1 MTSRVAPTISTTGIS
16 APAFSDI
23 LAYLTEQ
30 YQSIFGADVYLGN
43 DSQDGQL
50 LAIFA
55 SSLSDCCS
63 AVIAAY
69 NSFSPLTAQGVG
81 LSTVVKIN
89 GLRKLVA
96 TSSVC
101 SVTVTGVS
109 GTVINN
115 GLAIDTNGEIWALP
129 PTVTIPSGG
138 SIIVTATCATPGAIT
153 ASAATITGIKTP
165 TFGWQT
171 VTNAIAAA
179 PGNSVETD
187 AALRARQSRSVSLP
201 SVTVFDGI
209 VAALAN
215 LSGVTRAGGVENN
228 TNGTSSGGVPARSSA
243 FVVEGG
249 VQASIVQQIGLKLPP
264 GAMTYGGTSAT
275 YTSPAGSTR
284 TIEYSAPTESTI
296 SVALTIKQLTGWST
310 AIEPVI
316 AAAIANY
323 LNSLPIGTNV
333 SYTQLFVPAY
343 AALAQYPGTYLITAM
358 TTAKG
363 AGSPGTADI
372 AIAWNE
378 AAVGNTTNVTFT
390 LT

>member
-1 MTSRVAPTISTTGIS
+1 MTSPVAPTISPTGI
-16 APAFSDI
+16 AGPAFADI
-23 LAYLTEQ
+23 LAWLTGQ

-50 LAIFA
+50 LAVFA
-55 SSLSDCCS
+55 KALSDCCS
-63 AVIAAY
+63 SVIASY
-69 NSFSPLTAQGVG
+69 NSFSPLTAQGAG
-81 LSTVVKIN
+81 LATVVKIN
-89 GLRKLVA
+89 GLRKLIA
-96 TSSVC
+96 TPSVC
-101 SVTVTGVS
+101 SVTVTGVA
-109 GTVINN
+109 GTVISN
-115 GLAIDTNGEIWALP
+115 GLAIDTSGEVWALP
-129 PTVTIPSGG
+129 PSVTIPSGG
-138 SIIVTATCATPGAIT
+138 SIIVTATCTTPGAI
-153 ASAATITGIKTP
+153 SAAASTITGIKTP
-165 TFGWQT
+165 VFGWQS
-171 VTNAIAAA
+171 VTNAAAA
-179 PGNSVETD
+179 TPGNPVETD

-215 LSGVTRAGGVENN
+215 LPGVTRAGGVENN

-249 VQASIVQQIGLKLPP
+249 TEAAILQQIALKLPP
-264 GAMTYGGTSAT
+264 GGMTYGGTSGT

-284 TIEYSAPTESTI
+284 TINYSAPTESTI

-316 AAAIANY
+316 AQAIVNY
-323 LNSLPIGTNV
+323 LNALPIGTNV

-343 AALAQYPGTYLITAM
+343 AALAKYPGTYLITAM

-372 AIAWNE
+372 TIAWNE
-378 AAVGNTTNVTFT
+378 AAVGNTSNVTFT
-390 LT
+390 LI

>member
-1 MTSRVAPTISTTGIS
+1 MTSPVAPTISSTGITS
-16 APAFSDI
+16 PTFSSI
-23 LAYLTEQ
+23 LAYLTAQ

-55 SSLSDCCS
+55 QALSDCCS
-63 AVIAAY
+63 AVVADY
-69 NSFSPLTAQGVG
+69 NSFSPLTAQGNG

-89 GLRKLVA
+89 GLRRLVA
-96 TSSVC
+96 TPSVD
-101 SVTVTGVS
+101 VLTVVGVA

-115 GLAIDTNGEIWALP
+115 GLAIDTNGNVWELP
-129 PTVTIPSGG
+129 STVTIPSGG
-138 SIIVTATCATPGAIT
+138 SINVTATFATPGAIS
-153 ASAATITGIKTP
+153 ASASTITGIKTP
-165 TFGWQT
+165 VFGWQT
-171 VTNAIAAA
+171 VTNPTAAT
-179 PGNSVETD
+179 PGNPVETD
-187 AALRARQSRSVSLP
+187 AALRFRQSRSVSLP

-215 LSGVTRAGGVENN
+215 LPGVTRAGGVENN

-249 VQASIVQQIGLKLPP
+249 VQASILQEIGLKLPP
-264 GAMTYGGTSAT
+264 GAMTYGGTSGT

-284 TIEYSAPTESTI
+284 TIYYTAPTESTI

-316 AAAIANY
+316 ATNIVNY
-323 LNSLPIGTNV
+323 LNLLPIGSNV

-343 AALAQYPGTYLITAM
+343 AASSPSAANSSTSTQKCPVPKLWCRPENLVRAPGVEI
-358 TTAKG
+358 
-363 AGSPGTADI
+363 GSTVSE
-372 AIAWNE
+372 W
-378 AAVGNTTNVTFT
+378 
-390 LT
+390 